1 MECESETCVDI
12 LNGKIYKGIAY
23 MGEMWGGYPEY
34 GSWIYMLAVEC
45 ESKCIRR
52 MKIEGEWRILRG
64 LTGGHLN
71 ERVMVWEKN
80 LHDAPRDENLKY
92 VYTHILLIYARWN
105 MKSFPSY
112 ASCEDFVGIFEMP
125 RSCYH

>member
-34 GSWIYMLAVEC
+34 GSWIYVLAVEC

-64 LTGGHLN
+64 WL
-71 ERVMVWEKN
+71 EDIWMREWWFEK
-80 LHDAPRDENLKY
+80 KIY
-92 VYTHILLIYARWN
+92 MTLL
-105 MKSFPSY
+105 
-112 ASCEDFVGIFEMP
+112 EM
-125 RSCYH
+125 RI